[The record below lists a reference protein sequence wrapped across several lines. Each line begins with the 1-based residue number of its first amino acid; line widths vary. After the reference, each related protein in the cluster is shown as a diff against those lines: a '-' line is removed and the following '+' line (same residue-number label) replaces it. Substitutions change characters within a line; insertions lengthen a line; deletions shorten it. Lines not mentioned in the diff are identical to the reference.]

1 MGFLSWILFGLVAGI
16 LAKFIMPG
24 PDGGGILLTILLG
37 IAGAVVGGFLAT
49 ALGLGDV
56 TGFNIRSFI
65 IAVVGAILVLFV
77 FRRLRAR

>member
-1 MGFLSWILFGLVAGI
+1 MGFLSWILFGLFAGI